1 MRDRTVLL
9 LLGILLLL
17 KLIIL
22 EVIDASIYYELPSS
36 NIIVTKCI
44 DI

>member
-1 MRDRTVLL
+1 MRDRTILL
-9 LLGILLLL
+9 PLGILLFLELL
-17 KLIIL
+17 IL

-44 DI
+44 HV